1 MLKINSSNL
10 NLDSDD
16 SINNHHIL
24 GDFIFSPCPV
34 DKEYCCYFDL
44 SSLDN
49 SNDNIPDDFVFIP
62 GPRF

>member
-1 MLKINSSNL
+1 MLKSSLNSNSDL
-10 NLDSDD
+10 DD

-24 GDFIFSPCPV
+24 GDFIFFPCPV

-44 SSLDN
+44 SSLEN
-49 SNDNIPDDFVFIP
+49 SNDNIPDDLIFIP

>member
-16 SINNHHIL
+16 LINNHHIL
-24 GDFIFSPCPV
+24 GDFIFFPCPV
-34 DKEYCCYFDL
+34 DKECCCYFDL
-44 SSLDN
+44 SFLEN
-49 SNDNIPDDFVFIP
+49 SNDNIPDEFVFIP